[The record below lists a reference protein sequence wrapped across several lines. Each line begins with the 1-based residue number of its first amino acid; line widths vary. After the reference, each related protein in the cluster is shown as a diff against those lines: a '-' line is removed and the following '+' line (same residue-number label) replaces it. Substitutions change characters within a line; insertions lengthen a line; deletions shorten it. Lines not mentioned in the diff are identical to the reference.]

1 MKYPLILNR
10 VLLFLLSLIMLLF
23 SLSFIALRISYGLIL
38 SSSEYFCYF
47 SFDKYDMNV
56 LI

>member
-10 VLLFLLSLIMLLF
+10 VFLFLLNLVMLLF
-23 SLSFIALRISYGLIL
+23 SLCFIALRISYGLIL
-38 SSSEYFCYF
+38 SSSEYFCHF